1 MKLTQ
6 IAIVTALAGSLTIA
20 QARDKGVGDGTL
32 PEFLQQFDTNEDGK
46 IDTEERQAIKELRD
60 ERRKERRDAIDTDGD
75 GKISGEEKKAAH
87 AAIRERIEE
96 RRAEHF
102 AEIAG
107 DDGLLTRAEFCAIP
121 ALADLSAEVADA
133 MYARLDADESGDV
146 TLEEFNSRLR
156 RHHHGPKPGP
166 KPGPEG
172 PKPKPEGPKPGPEGP
187 KPGPEGP
194 KPRPEGPKPGPEGP
208 KPGPEGP
215 RPGPGGEKPPARK

>member
-20 QARDKGVGDGTL
+20 QAGDKGVGDGTL

-96 RRAEHF
+96 RV
-102 AEIAG
+102 
-107 DDGLLTRAEFCAIP
+107 DVLNLLLVSCSLNLKDKLVR
-121 ALADLSAEVADA
+121 VAT
-133 MYARLDADESGDV
+133 SC
-146 TLEEFNSRLR
+146 
-156 RHHHGPKPGP
+156 
-166 KPGPEG
+166 
-172 PKPKPEGPKPGPEGP
+172 
-187 KPGPEGP
+187 
-194 KPRPEGPKPGPEGP
+194 
-208 KPGPEGP
+208 
-215 RPGPGGEKPPARK
+215 

>member
-1 MKLTQ
+1 MKLAQ
-6 IAIVTALAGSLTIA
+6 IAIVTALVSSITAA
-20 QARDKGVGDGTL
+20 QAGDKRVGDGTL

-46 IDTEERQAIKELRD
+46 IDAEERQAIKELRD

-87 AAIRERIEE
+87 AAIRERIED

-121 ALADLSAEVADA
+121 ALADLTAEVADA
-133 MYARLDADESGDV
+133 MFARLDADESGDV
-146 TLEEFNSRLR
+146 TLEEFNNRLR
-156 RHHHGPKPGP
+156 RHHHKPKPGPKPGHGGPKPGPGGPKPGP

-172 PKPKPEGPKPGPEGP
+172 PKP
-187 KPGPEGP
+187 
-194 KPRPEGPKPGPEGP
+194 GP

-215 RPGPGGEKPPARK
+215 RPGPGGEEPPAGE